1 MNTDN
6 NFQWTDEFVREIVGI
21 AHKDGYESIQKTDLD
36 KLVDRFKQSKLEEQQ
51 QIPNNEWEVVELIF
65 WSGEKTKDYLVIQN
79 WLAGDKRYD
88 KWSIHSVKRLSD
100 GEVFTVSD
108 VFWVYPGHNKHTIKS
123 FHIDG
128 AFLAVLAEDFPK
140 YTYYLPHLLKQ
151 PIIHQPSSIDRIEV
165 KSIPNKQDE
174 RIEVTNITQWNQTDI
189 LNGERYLKVN
199 ISDYVPR
206 LDEKFPYIKSAIEQ
220 AINDKEEKTYTQSE
234 VDTIREERDN
244 YKNCAEKLWNLLDDI
259 DTSSDIRK
267 PTIDNPKSLLGF
279 YNQAMKY
286 AAKRFDILKSDGYNL
301 SLSTTQPKKE
311 DKPIIIEDNDR
322 CGICGGE
329 MVYIRGRYPNT
340 DNRKVCPTCTTERLA
355 SKIRPI
361 NSNVVVIPNALPFIN
376 HGDQFTS
383 TKTTSSITRFGFVG
397 GTSHKGDLMSIAPV
411 FQYFNQL
418 NFSYCGFSPR
428 SKEAIGIQT
437 LCSNVGKNLNY
448 KSVDMAP
455 LDKYMYAYD
464 NLDCCIAPLLPEEF
478 NKYKSNLKVL
488 EAGLKKCALIC
499 SPNECYTD
507 TVPAEV
513 VTYCK
518 SVKDW
523 KEAIKKHQDLDYT
536 KNRGEKLH
544 EWVKT
549 NYSLEEVNK
558 QRLQLYESL

>member
-1 MNTDN
+1 MLSKILPIYKMTSGCDYH
-6 NFQWTDEFVREIVGI
+6 RILLPL
-21 AHKDGYESIQKTDLD
+21 GYMGYDFSLVQDMTTEKLQSFKIITFNRTPGGVNPQALRVLKSKGAKIILDLD
-36 KLVDRFKQSKLEEQQ
+36 
-51 QIPNNEWEVVELIF
+51 
-65 WSGEKTKDYLVIQN
+65 DYWYLY
-79 WLAGDKRYD
+79 AGHY
-88 KWSIHSVKRLSD
+88 L
-100 GEVFTVSD
+100 
-108 VFWVYPGHNKHTIKS
+108 NKHWVENKVPETI
-123 FHIDG
+123 I
-128 AFLAVLAEDFPK
+128 
-140 YTYYLPHLLKQ
+140 Q
-151 PIIHQPSSIDRIEV
+151 M
-165 KSIPNKQDE
+165 
-174 RIEVTNITQWNQTDI
+174 
-189 LNGERYLKVN
+189 
-199 ISDYVPR
+199 
-206 LDEKFPYIKSAIEQ
+206 IKIA
-220 AINDKEEKTYTQSE
+220 D
-234 VDTIREERDN
+234 V
-244 YKNCAEKLWNLLDDI
+244 
-259 DTSSDIRK
+259 
-267 PTIDNPKSLLGF
+267 
-279 YNQAMKY
+279 
-286 AAKRFDILKSDGYNL
+286 
-301 SLSTTQPKKE
+301 
-311 DKPIIIEDNDR
+311 
-322 CGICGGE
+322 
-329 MVYIRGRYPNT
+329 V
-340 DNRKVCPTCTTERLA
+340 TCTTERLA
-355 SKIRPI
+355 SKIRFL

-383 TKTTSSITRFGFVG
+383 TKTASSTTRFGFVG

-437 LCSNVGKNLNY
+437 LCSNSGKNLNY

-544 EWVKT
+544 EWVKA